1 MVIAMEHETV
11 SSYLFRTEPSTGDK
25 GFATSLSDEEK
36 EKNHQESEQI
46 VCRQC
51 SHIITK
57 PEERIQVNG
66 SHQHT
71 FANPSGLI
79 FEIGCFQTA
88 KGCGY
93 TEQATSEFSWF
104 SGYSWR
110 IAVCGKCLTQLGWLF
125 SSSRGSSRFFGL
137 IINKL
142 ICI

>member
-1 MVIAMEHETV
+1 MVIAMEQETI
-11 SSYLFRTEPSTGDK
+11 SNYLFRTDPSANDK
-25 GFATSLSDEEK
+25 GFVTSLSDEEE
-36 EKNHQESEQI
+36 EKNHHESEQI

-57 PEERIQVNG
+57 AEERIQVNG

-71 FANPSGLI
+71 FANPGGLI

-88 KGCGY
+88 NGCGN

-110 IAVCGKCLTQLGWLF
+110 IAVCGKCMVQLGWLF
-125 SSSRGSSRFFGL
+125 SSSMGSTSFYGL

-142 ICI
+142 IWI